1 MKKKLMIF
9 VCSPYRGDVK
19 GNVERAKK
27 YAKFITRCGYIPIV
41 PHLFYPQF
49 LDDKDAEERILGITL
64 GVEQM
69 RDCDEMWIYGTHISE
84 GMAFEIQKAREFRIP
99 VRLYDYDGN
108 RMEADTLMIDDRVDA
123 EYRNA
128 VSGLHFV

>member
-27 YAKFITRCGYIPIV
+27 YAKFIVRCGYIPIV

-49 LDDKDAEERILGITL
+49 LNDGDAEERILAITL

-69 RDCDEMWIYGTHISE
+69 RDCDEMWVYGTHISE
-84 GMAFEIQKAREFRIP
+84 GMAFEIQKARELRIP
-99 VRLYDYDGN
+99 VRLYDHDGN
-108 RMEADTLMIDDRVDA
+108 RMEADTLMIDGRVDA
-123 EYRNA
+123 EYRSA
-128 VSGLHFV
+128 VNGLHFV